1 MNWPLMGGVVRKLGL
16 ALVLFLIK
24 PIMFCIS
31 NSLINPKYC
40 TTINSTQQA
49 HTMSE
54 KQSTT
59 TASEQQQQATE
70 KPRSL
75 GEEPVREE
83 VQCGATYFKKVE
95 DRPVVIEKVE
105 TIVEHHNVER
115 EYVVETRATGVER
128 ELRDQ
133 VTAEVVDVREKVISQ
148 AEPANPCDL

>member
-1 MNWPLMGGVVRKLGL
+1 
-16 ALVLFLIK
+16 
-24 PIMFCIS
+24 
-31 NSLINPKYC
+31 
-40 TTINSTQQA
+40 
-49 HTMSE
+49 MSE
-54 KQSTT
+54 KQQTPT
-59 TASEQQQQATE
+59 TAAAAASGEQQTTG
-70 KPRSL
+70 RSL

-83 VQCGATYFKKVE
+83 VQCGATYFKKVK

-133 VTAEVVDVREKVISQ
+133 VTAEVVDVREKVISR